1 MYALLVA
8 SCFAASAVNA
18 QQADGNKRVKAY
30 MVADAHL
37 DTQWNWDIQTTIKSY
52 VWKTLTQNLY
62 LLKTY
67 PNYVF
72 NFEGAVKYSWMKE
85 YYPNEFEQMKQY
97 VANGRWHLTGSGWD
111 ANETVIVSPE
121 SWLRN
126 ILIGQTFYRQ
136 EFGKEGTDVF
146 LPDCFGFGY
155 DLPTLAAHCGLIG
168 FSSQKLGWRE
178 NPFYE
183 GNKKYPYTIGLW
195 QGIDGSRIMMT
206 HGFSYGQRFK
216 DEDLSA
222 NEKIQKEITES
233 PLGMVY
239 RYYGTGDTGGSPTIP
254 SVRALEK
261 GIKGNG
267 PVEII
272 SSTSDRLYKEFM
284 PFDKHPELP
293 VFDGELLM
301 DVHGTG
307 CYTSQAAM
315 KLYNRQNE
323 HLGDAYW
330 MGGRKNE
337 ARFQWN
343 HALTLKDDSG
353 EVKPEEIKQK
363 LANGIDTYAP
373 LAFDQAQIEQ
383 SIAEINNEG
392 ATSEK

>member
-1 MYALLVA
+1 MQKKMYALLVA

-136 EFGKEGTDVF
+136 EFGKESTDVF

-168 FSSQKLGWRE
+168 FSSQ
-178 NPFYE
+178 
-183 GNKKYPYTIGLW
+183 
-195 QGIDGSRIMMT
+195 
-206 HGFSYGQRFK
+206 
-216 DEDLSA
+216 
-222 NEKIQKEITES
+222 
-233 PLGMVY
+233 
-239 RYYGTGDTGGSPTIP
+239 
-254 SVRALEK
+254 
-261 GIKGNG
+261 
-267 PVEII
+267 
-272 SSTSDRLYKEFM
+272 
-284 PFDKHPELP
+284 
-293 VFDGELLM
+293 
-301 DVHGTG
+301 
-307 CYTSQAAM
+307 
-315 KLYNRQNE
+315 
-323 HLGDAYW
+323 
-330 MGGRKNE
+330 
-337 ARFQWN
+337 
-343 HALTLKDDSG
+343 
-353 EVKPEEIKQK
+353 
-363 LANGIDTYAP
+363 
-373 LAFDQAQIEQ
+373 
-383 SIAEINNEG
+383 
-392 ATSEK
+392 